1 MVDVIHA
8 HPRQPDA
15 RTSTAATL
23 PLPVG
28 SAALELRDVAH
39 DLVGRPELDELSADE
54 RVRLE
59 LEIREAVGAAM
70 ALPPSAARDGGTIV
84 ERLTAELSPRVEAL
98 PVHLRV
104 ALANARR
111 RALLGVD

>member
-8 HPRQPDA
+8 HPRQPA
-15 RTSTAATL
+15 GRPSTAPTL
-23 PLPVG
+23 ALPAGHAV
-28 SAALELRDVAH
+28 LELREVAH
-39 DLVGRPELDELSADE
+39 DLVGRPEHDELSADE
-54 RVRLE
+54 RARLD
-59 LEIREAVGAAM
+59 LAIREAVGAVM
-70 ALPPSAARDGGTIV
+70 AQSPSAAPGAATIT

>member
-15 RTSTAATL
+15 RPSTAPTL

-28 SAALELRDVAH
+28 RAILELREVAH
-39 DLVGRPELDELSADE
+39 DLVGRPEHDELTADE
-54 RVRLE
+54 RARLD
-59 LEIREAVGAAM
+59 LEIRQAVAVVTARNQVGATGH
-70 ALPPSAARDGGTIV
+70 LTIA

>member
-15 RTSTAATL
+15 RPSTAPTL

-28 SAALELRDVAH
+28 RAILELREVAH
-39 DLVGRPELDELSADE
+39 DLVGRPEHDELSADE
-54 RVRLE
+54 RARLE
-59 LEIREAVGAAM
+59 LEIREAVGAVM
-70 ALPPSAARDGGTIV
+70 AQPPCAAPGAATIAG
-84 ERLTAELSPRVEAL
+84 RLTAELSPRVEAL

>member
-8 HPRQPDA
+8 HPRQPNA
-15 RTSTAATL
+15 RPSTAPTL

-28 SAALELRDVAH
+28 GAVLELREIAH
-39 DLVGRPELDELSADE
+39 DLVGRPELDELAADE
-54 RVRLE
+54 RARLE
-59 LEIREAVGAAM
+59 LEIREAVGAVM
-70 ALPPSAARDGGTIV
+70 ARPQSAVTDGGTIA

>member
-15 RTSTAATL
+15 RPSIARSL
-23 PLPVG
+23 PLSVG
-28 SAALELRDVAH
+28 RAVLELREVAH
-39 DLVGRPELDELSADE
+39 DLVGRPEHDELSADE
-54 RVRLE
+54 RARLE
-59 LEIREAVGAAM
+59 LEIREAVGAVM
-70 ALPPSAARDGGTIV
+70 AHPASAPTGAATIAQ
-84 ERLTAELSPRVEAL
+84 RLTAELSPRVEAL

>member
-15 RTSTAATL
+15 RPSTAATL

-28 SAALELRDVAH
+28 RAVLELRDVAH

-54 RVRLE
+54 RARLE
-59 LEIREAVGAAM
+59 LEIRGAVGAVM
-70 ALPPSAARDGGTIV
+70 AVSSSAARDGGTIA